1 MSVRLTHSGLPTDMT
16 PYHLKRF
23 LKRARVSLG
32 LSKGAIEYLV
42 FAIDNC
48 QKSDFLQGRI
58 CAIWHSLE
66 RLSQIFG
73 LSKRQVG
80 RIEAELVDA
89 GLIRRTYPERKSRS
103 GDRVDGVIKR
113 AAGIEAALFAKGGHG
128 AANELKALK
137 PLFHHLKKLRIISKN
152 PAVGVELDTPPIKGF
167 PTTNATE
174 VEAFINRWQIGTRE
188 RLIFDLGLFTG
199 AARTDLCQI
208 GRHNI
213 QGNLLTFRRG
223 KSGVETHV
231 PITAD
236 LKTIISRTP
245 DIAPAFILTDFGKP
259 YSKEG
264 LGDRY
269 GKAARAAGIESRLH
283 GLRKAFC
290 VYWAENGKTTQ
301 EIMAMS
307 GHLSLSE
314 VERYTKAAD
323 RKRII
328 QLIAGAA

>member
-1 MSVRLTHSGLPTDMT
+1 MNKKYLRSRRRRGRWFHYYRRNDEE
-16 PYHLKRF
+16 K
-23 LKRARVSLG
+23 SLG
-32 LSKGAIEYLV
+32 VHGLDPSDPKVKAAYWSEHARWQDMPPNTETPKTGTFSWGLDIYLSGSNRWARYAKGTKDSRTAIFNRYRKV
-42 FAIDNC
+42 
-48 QKSDFLQGRI
+48 QGTRP
-58 CAIWHSLE
+58 
-66 RLSQIFG
+66 LSSITT
-73 LSKRQVG
+73 
-80 RIEAELVDA
+80 D
-89 GLIRRTYPERKSRS
+89 
-103 GDRVDGVIKR
+103 D
-113 AAGIEAALFAKGGHG
+113 IEAALFAKGGHG

-236 LKTIISRTP
+236 LKAVISRTP